1 MLSIDHSSMDL
12 AGESFDPAAYPGSR
26 CANPSP
32 PAAFS
37 LGRDFSETA
46 ARVVGF
52 K

>member
-1 MLSIDHSSMDL
+1 MLSIHHSSMDPL
-12 AGESFDPAAYPGSR
+12 GESFDPADCPGSR

-46 ARVVGF
+46 AGDFGF